1 MTPGRCM
8 PVRCPVRVP
17 VPVPHSPCSFL
28 NSFSLMKTG
37 AMSSPTGGWM
47 ET

>member
-1 MTPGRCM
+1 MERCV
-8 PVRCPVRVP
+8 PVCRPVP